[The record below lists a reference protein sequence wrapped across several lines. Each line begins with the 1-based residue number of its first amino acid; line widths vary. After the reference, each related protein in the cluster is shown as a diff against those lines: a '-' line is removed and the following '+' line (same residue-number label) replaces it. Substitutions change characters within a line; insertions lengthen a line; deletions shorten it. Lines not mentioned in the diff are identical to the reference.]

1 MKLSIESLIDIGIG
15 IIKTNEENLKK
26 TSSEILSWTERMKA
40 VGASDD
46 SEKTNLIRKLAG
58 KVTRDLDGLEKKFNE
73 EMKEFFE
80 KLDFTSPSGFFL
92 GAKIP
97 VLSVVLRRD
106 DEKSPQNP

>member
-15 IIKTNEENLKK
+15 IIKTNEETLKK

-40 VGASDD
+40 VGATDD

-73 EMKEFFE
+73 EVKVFFE
-80 KLDFTSPSGFFL
+80 KLDFSSPASFL
-92 GAKIP
+92 KEAKIP
-97 VLSVVLRRD
+97 VFSIVLRKD
-106 DEKSPQNP
+106 DKK